1 MDKLLWMQSYV
12 RVVETGSFSAVAR
25 EMAIGQ
31 PNVSRHIAA
40 LEKHLN
46 TRLLHRSTRRL
57 VPTQEGQRYY
67 AQARQALDVIAQAES
82 DARGQQNPHG
92 LLRLAC
98 APGLATE
105 KIMGVLPDF
114 LARFPDVD
122 VDLRLSDSYV
132 DLVAGGIDIAIRGG
146 VLQDSALRARRVGTS
161 ERIFVASTAYLDRH
175 GVPRHPADLLQHQCI
190 LYTLTTGTVGGW
202 PFKDGEMNVTGRV
215 RVNSLDAL
223 RRAVLEDM
231 GIAYLPSW
239 MVAEQLR
246 SGVLQALL
254 KDHSGPL
261 TPINAVYSADRLLPQ
276 RAIVFIEFIAAV
288 FDAAPGLNG
297 IAIASTGT
305 LTTQSE

>member
-25 EMAIGQ
+25 ELEIGQ

-40 LEKHLN
+40 LEKYLH

-92 LLRLAC
+92 LLRVAC

-122 VDLRLSDSYV
+122 VDLRLSDSYI
-132 DLVAGGIDIAIRGG
+132 DLVAGGVDLAIRGG
-146 VLQDSALRARRVGTS
+146 VLKDSALRARRVGTS
-161 ERIFVASTAYLDRH
+161 ERIFVASSAYLDRH
-175 GVPRHPADLLQHQCI
+175 GVPRQPVDLLEHQCI
-190 LYTLTTGTVGGW
+190 LYTLTSGAVGAW
-202 PFKDGEMNVTGRV
+202 PFKDGELHVTGRV
-215 RVNSLDAL
+215 RVNSLEAL
-223 RRAVLEDM
+223 RRAALEGI

-239 MVAEQLR
+239 MVAGQLR

-254 KDHSGPL
+254 KDHAGPL

-276 RAIVFIEFIAAV
+276 RATAFIEFIAAV
-288 FDAAPGLNG
+288 FAAAPGLNG
-297 IAIASTGT
+297 IAIA
-305 LTTQSE
+305 

>member
-1 MDKLLWMQSYV
+1 MDKLLWMQSFV

-25 EMAIGQ
+25 EMSIGQ
-31 PNVSRHIAA
+31 PNVSRHIAS
-40 LEKHLN
+40 LEKHLH
-46 TRLLHRSTRRL
+46 TRLLHRSTRQL

-67 AQARQALDVIAQAES
+67 AKARQALDVIAQAES

-105 KIMGVLPDF
+105 KIMDAMPEF

-122 VDLRLSDSYV
+122 VDLRLSDSYI
-132 DLVAGGIDIAIRGG
+132 DLVAGGIDLALRGG
-146 VLQDSALRARRVGTS
+146 VLKDSALRARRIGTS
-161 ERIFVASTAYLDRH
+161 ERILVASTAYLDRH
-175 GVPRHPADLLQHQCI
+175 GTPRRPADLLEHQCL
-190 LYTLTTGTVGGW
+190 LYTLTTGEVGAW
-202 PFKDGEMNVTGRV
+202 PLKDGEMHVTGRV
-215 RVNSLDAL
+215 RVNSLEAL
-223 RRAVLEDM
+223 RRAALEDM

-254 KDHSGPL
+254 KDHAGPL

-276 RAIVFIEFIAAV
+276 RATVFIEFIAAV
-288 FDAAPGLNG
+288 FAAAPGLNG
-297 IAIASTGT
+297 IAIA
-305 LTTQSE
+305 

>member
-1 MDKLLWMQSYV
+1 MQSYV

-25 EMAIGQ
+25 EMDIGQ

-40 LEKHLN
+40 LEKYLH

-122 VDLRLSDSYV
+122 VDLRLSDSYI
-132 DLVAGGIDIAIRGG
+132 DLVAGGVDLAIRGG
-146 VLQDSALRARRVGTS
+146 VLKDSTLRARRVGTS

-175 GVPRHPADLLQHQCI
+175 GVPRRPADLLQHQCI
-190 LYTLTTGTVGGW
+190 VYTLTTGAVGAW

-215 RVNSLDAL
+215 RVNSLEAL
-223 RRAVLEDM
+223 RRAALEDM
-231 GIAYLPSW
+231 GIVYLPSW

-254 KDHSGPL
+254 KDHVGPL

-276 RAIVFIEFIAAV
+276 RATVFIDFIAAV
-288 FDAAPGLNG
+288 FAAAPGLNG
-297 IAIASTGT
+297 IAIA
-305 LTTQSE
+305 

>member
-1 MDKLLWMQSYV
+1 MQSYV

-25 EMAIGQ
+25 EMDIGQ

-40 LEKHLN
+40 LEKYLH

-122 VDLRLSDSYV
+122 VDLRLSDSYI
-132 DLVAGGIDIAIRGG
+132 DLVAGGVDLAIRGG
-146 VLQDSALRARRVGTS
+146 VLKDSTLRARRVGTS

-175 GVPRHPADLLQHQCI
+175 GVPRQPADLLQHQCI
-190 LYTLTTGTVGGW
+190 VYTLTTGAVGAW

-215 RVNSLDAL
+215 RVNSLEAL
-223 RRAVLEDM
+223 RRAALEDM
-231 GIAYLPSW
+231 GIVYLPSW
-239 MVAEQLR
+239 MVAEHLR

-254 KDHSGPL
+254 KDHAGPL

-276 RAIVFIEFIAAV
+276 RATVFIDFIAAV
-288 FDAAPGLNG
+288 FAATPGLNG
-297 IAIASTGT
+297 IAIA
-305 LTTQSE
+305 

>member
-1 MDKLLWMQSYV
+1 MQSYV

-25 EMAIGQ
+25 EMDIGQ

-40 LEKHLN
+40 LEKYLH

-122 VDLRLSDSYV
+122 VDLRLSDSYI
-132 DLVAGGIDIAIRGG
+132 DLVAGGVDLAIRGG
-146 VLQDSALRARRVGTS
+146 VLKDSTLRARRVGTS

-175 GVPRHPADLLQHQCI
+175 GVPRQPADLLQHQCI
-190 LYTLTTGTVGGW
+190 VYTLTTGAVGAW

-215 RVNSLDAL
+215 RVNSLEAL
-223 RRAVLEDM
+223 RRAALEDM
-231 GIAYLPSW
+231 GIVYLPSW

-246 SGVLQALL
+246 SGVLQVLL
-254 KDHSGPL
+254 KDHAGPL

-276 RAIVFIEFIAAV
+276 RATVFIDFIAAV
-288 FDAAPGLNG
+288 FAAAPGLNG
-297 IAIASTGT
+297 IAIA
-305 LTTQSE
+305 